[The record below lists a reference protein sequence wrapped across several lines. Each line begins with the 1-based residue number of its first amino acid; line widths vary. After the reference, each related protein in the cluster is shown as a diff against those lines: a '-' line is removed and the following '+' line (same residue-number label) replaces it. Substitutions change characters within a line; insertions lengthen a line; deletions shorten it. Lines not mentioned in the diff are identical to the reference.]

1 MSLYKHVPH
10 PHIEHRKKTG
20 PVTSRTQR
28 NLDHPNPVVRFNSR
42 FALICTIAVGS
53 MWCAYAFA
61 ALAFSALPTAL
72 KPGNIGFSF
81 WLSSD
86 FFQLTLLSIIIVGQ
100 NILARASDKRAE
112 QTYLDAEAVLHE
124 ALQIQAHLEAQD
136 QHLMSQDAILQAL
149 ATAPGAV
156 NALAPTEQKEAE

>member
-1 MSLYKHVPH
+1 LKLYQHVPH
-10 PHIEHRKKTG
+10 PHIERRKETG
-20 PVTSRTQR
+20 PVTTGTQR
-28 NLDHPNPVVRFNSR
+28 KLNHPNPVIRFNSR

-61 ALAFSALPTAL
+61 ALALSALPTAL

-100 NILARASDKRAE
+100 NVLAGAADKRAE
-112 QTYLDAEAVLHE
+112 QTYLDGEATLHGQGE
-124 ALQIQAHLEAQD
+124 
-136 QHLMSQDAILQAL
+136 
-149 ATAPGAV
+149 
-156 NALAPTEQKEAE
+156 